1 MRHRR
6 KGRKLGRN
14 KAQRRA
20 LLSNLVKELLFKEEL
35 ITTKAK
41 GAETAILAEKMI
53 TLAKENSL
61 HCRRNILRFI
71 RDKKV
76 VEKLFTVVAP
86 RYQERRG
93 GYTQIIK
100 LRHRQGDNAL
110 MCKIRLV

>member
-6 KGRKLGRN
+6 KGKKLGRD

-20 LLSNLVKELLFKEEL
+20 LLSNIVKELLFKEEI

-41 GAETAILAEKMI
+41 AQEAAILAEKMI

-61 HCRRNILRFI
+61 HRRRSALSFI

-86 RYQERRG
+86 RYQERKG

-100 LRHRQGDNAL
+100 LGYRQGDNSL
-110 MCKIRLV
+110 MCKVRLV

>member
-1 MRHRR
+1 MRHRK
-6 KGRKLGRN
+6 KGRKLERN
-14 KAQRRA
+14 KAQRKT
-20 LLSNLVKELLFKEEL
+20 LLSNLVKELLFREE
-35 ITTKAK
+35 IVTTEAKAV
-41 GAETAILAEKMI
+41 ETAILAEKMV

-61 HCRRNILRFI
+61 HSRRNVGRFI

-76 VEKLFTVVAP
+76 IEKLFTVLGP
-86 RYQERRG
+86 RYQERKG